1 LRGLKKKAT
10 KKGQKNMAKLKIS
23 GNAIVLTSDL
33 KLDTI
38 KKMEKYNPDAL
49 IIFNETKNGDR
60 EEVFKIGSGAISGIS
75 VFGITFAET
84 NKAGLAVATILL
96 PETIPN
102 DAKKQFVKDVF
113 GNTIFLLQDLEA
125 AVKTSCEELDAAY
138 AELDKIIVE
147 E

>member
-1 LRGLKKKAT
+1 
-10 KKGQKNMAKLKIS
+10 MAKLKIS

-49 IIFNETKNGDR
+49 VIFNETKDGDR
-60 EEVFKIGSGAISGIS
+60 EEVFKIGSGVVSGIS
-75 VFGITFAET
+75 KYGITFAET
-84 NKAGLAVATILL
+84 NKTGLAVATSLL
-96 PETIPN
+96 PETVAVG
-102 DAKKQFVKDVF
+102 DKKQFVKENF
-113 GNTIFLLQDLEA
+113 ANTLFFLQDLEA

>member
-1 LRGLKKKAT
+1 
-10 KKGQKNMAKLKIS
+10 MAKLKIS
-23 GNAIVLTSDL
+23 GNAIVLTSEL

-49 IIFNETKNGDR
+49 VIFNETKDGDR
-60 EEVFKIGSGAISGIS
+60 EEVFKIGSGAVSGIS
-75 VFGITFAET
+75 RFGITFAET

-96 PETIPN
+96 PETVAVG
-102 DAKKQFVKDVF
+102 DKKQFVKENF
-113 GNTIFLLQDLEA
+113 ANALFFLQDLEA
-125 AVKTSCEELDAAY
+125 AVKTSCEALDAAY

>member
-1 LRGLKKKAT
+1 MRGLKKKAT

-38 KKMEKYNPDAL
+38 KKMEKYNPSAL
-49 IIFNETKNGDR
+49 ALYEEDKSGDKC
-60 EEVFKIGSGAISGIS
+60 EVFKIGSGS
-75 VFGITFAET
+75 VSSVSKYGITFAET
-84 NKAGLAVATILL
+84 NKTGLAVATVLL
-96 PETIPN
+96 PETVPN